1 MIFDYNLCVQAPLG
15 PYGLIG
21 ETILFYEPLLNNEL
35 QGMCCELLA
44 GGFDCVGY
52 GILVAQIE
60 LLLRY

>member
-1 MIFDYNLCVQAPLG
+1 MG

-44 GGFDCVGY
+44 GVFDCVGY
-52 GILVAQIE
+52 GILVTQIE